1 MKELAEHIQIASLV
15 SQSVIQE
22 PMNAFVLRN
31 CKEHAVQYQ
40 EQKLTIQNKEE
51 KCLQLK

>member
-31 CKEHAVQYQ
+31 CGQHAVQYQ
-40 EQKLTIQNKEE
+40 EQKLAIQKQEE
-51 KCLQLK
+51 KSLQLK